1 MADICHSVF
10 KNKKMNPLKLV
21 TFGFEKSGTCYLYNK
36 TLSHSGFILT
46 VRIAEQG
53 TVTSEITDPLSGEPY
68 TLHLVDNAVGRFV
81 GAVKSQYEETVAEIA
96 DRCFDLDAFKS
107 RQANELRNYVR
118 NMYGDELEFLWE
130 KFSGNAVW
138 RRKDTKKWY
147 GVLLTVSK
155 NKLGIES
162 DACAE
167 IMDLRISPGALADLI
182 DCKKYFPGYHMN
194 KKHWYTMI
202 LDGSVPYEELCRR
215 IDESYLLA
223 QK

>member
-1 MADICHSVF
+1 MADIRHSIF
-10 KNKKMNPLKLV
+10 KNKKVNLSKLV
-21 TFGFEKSGTCYLYNK
+21 PFGFEKAGTCYLYRQA
-36 TLSHSGFILT
+36 LSDSGFLLT
-46 VRIAEQG
+46 VRITEQG
-53 TVTSEITDPLSGEPY
+53 EVSSEMIDPLSGEPY
-68 TLHLVDNAVGRFV
+68 TLHLADNAVGRFV
-81 GAVKSQYEETVAEIA
+81 GAVKSQYEETLAEISA
-96 DRCFDLDAFKS
+96 QCFDADAFQSK
-107 RQANELRNYVR
+107 QANELINYVR
-118 NMYGDELEFLWE
+118 NTYGDELEFLWE

-147 GVLLTVSK
+147 AALLTVSK

-162 DACAE
+162 DACVE
-167 IMDLRISPGALADLI
+167 IIDLRILPEALADLI
-182 DCKKYFPGYHMN
+182 DHEQYFPGYHMN